1 MADYARIALD
11 AGAKIIGGCCGT
23 SPEHL
28 ASMRHALEAHT
39 KGKRPTIELVEEKLG
54 AVSALA
60 KGIDQAA
67 EGAAKRERR
76 RS

>member
-1 MADYARIALD
+1 
-11 AGAKIIGGCCGT
+11 
-23 SPEHL
+23 
-28 ASMRHALEAHT
+28 MRKALEAHT
-39 KGKRPTIELVEEKLG
+39 KGSRPSIELVEEKLG

-67 EGAAKRERR
+67 DGAARRERL